1 MSARATTLRDTRH
14 NVSTLSL
21 SSLSLF
27 RVLSLLSIALTKGRR
42 LIALSLSSLSLPP
55 DDSIFF
61 LIFLMMTPSAS
72 LSVAQGR
79 EISSKTS
86 ELFVDLS
93 STMNHSTC
101 CSVPLL
107 EASAFLS
114 GSSAPIPSLFRR
126 RFELGQIK
134 R

>member
-79 EISSKTS
+79 EISSKTP

-93 STMNHSTC
+93 STMNHWTC
-101 CSVPLL
+101 RSVPLL
-107 EASAFLS
+107 EVSASLS
-114 GSSAPIPSLFRR
+114 GSSAPIPSLSRR
-126 RFELGQIK
+126 RFELGQIE